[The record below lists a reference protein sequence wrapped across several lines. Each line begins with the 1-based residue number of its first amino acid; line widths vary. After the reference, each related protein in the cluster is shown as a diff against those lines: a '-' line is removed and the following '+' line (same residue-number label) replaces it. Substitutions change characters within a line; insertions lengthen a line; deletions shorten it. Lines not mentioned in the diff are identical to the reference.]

1 MKTLSLLFFLLLGI
15 NSLSAQEIQSEKVF
29 LGYKFTMNNKT
40 LDFKGMQKLMIADTE
55 ATRLIKKARK
65 NNTISTILGS
75 VGGSF
80 VGIPIGAAV
89 ANGDAPWV
97 LAGVG
102 AAFIGVAIPISIKAN
117 NQALQAAE
125 RINQVNSSQPNP
137 LLPVTFKL
145 TGNQQGLGLALSF

>member
-1 MKTLSLLFFLLLGI
+1 MKILSLLLFLLIGI
-15 NSLSAQEIQSEKVF
+15 TSVSAQEIEAEKVF

-40 LDFKGMQKLMIADTE
+40 LDFKGMQKLMIADE
-55 ATRLIKKARK
+55 QATRLIKKARK

-75 VGGSF
+75 IGGSF

-89 ANGDAPWV
+89 AGGDAPWV

-102 AAFIGVAIPISIKAN
+102 AAFIGVAIPISIRAN
-117 NQALQAAE
+117 NQAHQAAE

-137 LLPVTFKL
+137 LVPVTFKFI
-145 TGNQQGLGLALSF
+145 GNQQGLGLALSF